1 MDEQTSQ
8 PTEDRYSSRVDEPE
22 TDVEPDEEWFD
33 DDADEDK
40 LAQRNGRPANTKGG
54 PKAALRFHGG
64 GQSLSTRRLLFPFQ
78 AVEGGP
84 VAAGSR
90 PNTANARMTSPTP
103 VRSSAIPTTM
113 PKIEICSAM

>member
-40 LAQRNGRPANTKGG
+40 LAQRNGRPA
-54 PKAALRFHGG
+54 
-64 GQSLSTRRLLFPFQ
+64 TRRAARRPPF
-78 AVEGGP
+78 VFTGE
-84 VAAGSR
+84 VRVSR
-90 PNTANARMTSPTP
+90 PGGFCSRFRLSKAVPSPPAHGRTP
-103 VRSSAIPTTM
+103 RTRG
-113 PKIEICSAM
+113 